1 MKKRLVWVCLLL
13 VCVTVLASC
22 DLFRPAPKSAE
33 ELWERID
40 EQMEQ
45 YDAYAMSMEMDMSME
60 VEGYAIKLVSSGS
73 IIEDKA
79 EDYYYYSE
87 TNMSM
92 ICDELDMN
100 QKMQQIS
107 AYWDGKAFEI
117 SDSDGVARK
126 LYSEM
131 TAEQYEEYSQDDED
145 DEDDEDFDFS
155 DCTDAS
161 FAQNEDKSWTLTYS
175 GYTKKAMDRINEQF
189 GMQEADMFG
198 AEFLDMEVVISADK
212 DFLITDISIV
222 FEFDAQEGSKTAPV
236 LNIRMKLT
244 EVGNVTR
251 QTDKLDVSKCTQ
263 VDDLGVLKQIDD
275 QFEEIANKEQGKI
288 HYEINQTF
296 KVMGQTESGS
306 EIYDVEYGT
315 KDGKLHYELSTDVEG
330 YTTKISYE
338 NGKQTVSV
346 SGESYTEDYSEEEAK
361 TFIKDLINDSA
372 MGYSADNVSN
382 IKSLGNG
389 VWEITQTVSS
399 EYFEELMT
407 TMGADYKSATQT
419 IKVTIKDG
427 VLTNMTNQIAIK
439 GSYSESFSTFE
450 ISFDITIKTDFS

>member
-13 VCVTVLASC
+13 ACVTVLASC

-40 EQMEQ
+40 ERMEQ
-45 YDAYAMSMEMDMSME
+45 YDAYAMSMEMDMIME
-60 VEGYAIKLVSSGS
+60 VEGYAIKSVASGS
-73 IIEDKA
+73 IIEDKGD
-79 EDYYYYSE
+79 DYYYYSE
-87 TNMSM
+87 MNMSM

-117 SDSDGVARK
+117 SDSDGAVRK

-155 DCTDAS
+155 DCTGAS
-161 FAQNEDKSWTLTYS
+161 FAQNEDKTWTLTYS

-189 GMQEADMFG
+189 GIQESDMFG

-222 FEFDAQEGSKTAPV
+222 FEFDAEEGSKTAPV
-236 LNIRMKLT
+236 LNIRMKLI
-244 EVGNVTR
+244 EAGDVTR
-251 QTDKLDVSKCTQ
+251 QTDKLDISKCTK
-263 VDDLGVLKQIDD
+263 VDDLGVLKQIDE
-275 QFEEIANKEQGKI
+275 QIEEIANKEQGKI
-288 HYEINQTF
+288 HYEISQTI
-296 KVMGQTESGS
+296 KAMGQTESGS
-306 EIYDVEYGT
+306 EVYDVEYGT
-315 KDGKLHYELSTDVEG
+315 KDGKLHFELNTDVEG
-330 YTTKISYE
+330 YNTKISYK

-346 SGESYTEDYSEEEAK
+346 AGESYTEDCSEEEAK
-361 TFIKDLINDSA
+361 AVLENLINDSTL
-372 MGYSADNVSN
+372 GYSEDSVSN

-389 VWEITQTVSS
+389 VWEITQTPSS
-399 EYFEELMT
+399 EYYEELMLS
-407 TMGADYKSATQT
+407 MSADYKSATQT

-427 VLTNMTNQIAIK
+427 ALTNMTNTIVVK